1 MQQKATKSSTKVA
14 QTIVV
19 TNDIILSSEK
29 KIIEN
34 IPNPFCEKFK
44 NATKSSKSSTIPF
57 PSYFCNICNYTTER
71 LNNFNKHLLT
81 PKHQTKCSLKP
92 SIQEYN
98 TNNTNVYEC
107 ICGYI
112 CKCRS
117 ALWRHKN
124 KCEKESKT
132 NNLIQDLVKETQELI
147 KENQELKQ
155 MVIDISRKP
164 NVINNN
170 INSNNKTKFNLNF
183 FLNDTCK
190 DALNL
195 TDFVSSIKLQLTDL
209 ENVGKN
215 GYVSGIS
222 NIIVKNLNALEVN
235 KRPVHCSDY
244 KRDIMYIK
252 DENKWEKENDEK
264 EKLSKAIKKVS
275 YKNVLQIQNWQKENP
290 GCEYSNNKK
299 NDEYLQ
305 IVNESMGAFT
315 EEENIENINKI
326 IKNVAKEVIIEK
338 EI

>member
-1 MQQKATKSSTKVA
+1 MMEKHKNGIKKVA
-14 QTIVV
+14 LVFECIQCDYFT
-19 TNDIILSSEK
+19 SK
-29 KIIEN
+29 K
-34 IPNPFCEKFK
+34 CD
-44 NATKSSKSSTIPF
+44 
-57 PSYFCNICNYTTER
+57 YT
-71 LNNFNKHLLT
+71 KHLLT
-81 PKHQTKCSLKP
+81 RK
-92 SIQEYN
+92 
-98 TNNTNVYEC
+98 
-107 ICGYI
+107 
-112 CKCRS
+112 
-117 ALWRHKN
+117 HKN
-124 KCEKESKT
+124 INNFAEKYQCIPCSYFTSVKCNYTMHLLTRKHKSINKIDCLDNDSE
-132 NNLIQDLVKETQELI
+132 NDNLIKVLM
-147 KENQELKQ
+147 KENTEFKQLIIEQNKQ
-155 MVIDISRKP
+155 MIELAK
-164 NVINNN
+164 NAGTNN